1 MPKPQST
8 PSSFGQNA
16 VHPFPAR
23 MAPRIAFNVLRARER
38 QLRVLDPMMGS
49 GTVLSIARAL
59 GHDAQGVDIDPLAV
73 LISKVWTTPITPK
86 EITEAA
92 ECVLADARSAFNWQT
107 LAEAYYPGADD
118 ETRLFTRYW
127 FDALVRKQL
136 TCLVRS
142 IEAVRNGTTR
152 NLLWC
157 AMSRMIITKASGVS
171 LAMDLSHSRPHKVY
185 DRAPVKP
192 YDRFL
197 DSVAH
202 VVKHAPHVGDGIAAV
217 TTPVLGDARRLMIP
231 DNSIDIVITSP
242 PYLNAIDYMRCSKF
256 SLIWMGYSIEQIR
269 KIRGASIGAESK
281 LKLERNKD
289 IIDKVMAGLKVMSKL
304 SERNIGILR
313 RYILD
318 LNESLQEVSRVLVPA
333 GEAVYVVGDSTI
345 KGAFIRNS
353 MIVQHVAEL
362 NRLHLTRRPLTR
374 KLPENK
380 RYLPPPSSNQAG
392 AQMGSRMR
400 REVVISLAK
409 E

>member
-1 MPKPQST
+1 
-8 PSSFGQNA
+8 
-16 VHPFPAR
+16 
-23 MAPRIAFNVLRARER
+23 MAPRIAFNALRAREG

-86 EITEAA
+86 EMTEAA
-92 ECVLADARSAFNWQT
+92 ECVLADARSAFKRQP
-107 LAEAYYPGADD
+107 LAEAYYPSADE
-118 ETRLFTRYW
+118 ETKLFTRYW
-127 FDALVRKQL
+127 FDALVRKQMA
-136 TCLVRS
+136 CIVRR
-142 IEAVRNGTTR
+142 IEAVRDVTTR

-192 YDRFL
+192 FDRFL

-217 TTPVLGDARRLMIP
+217 TTPVLGDARRLKIA

-256 SLIWMGYSIEQIR
+256 SLVWMGYSIEEIR
-269 KIRGASIGAESK
+269 NIRGASIGAEAK
-281 LKLERNKD
+281 LKMERNKEV
-289 IIDKVMAGLKVMSKL
+289 IDEVLAGLRVMSKL
-304 SERNIGILR
+304 GARNIGILR

-318 LNESLQEVSRVLVPA
+318 LHESLREVSRVLVPE

-345 KGAFIRNS
+345 KGTFIRNS
-353 MIVQHVAEL
+353 KIVQHVAEL
-362 NRLHLTRRPLTR
+362 NGLHLTRRPVTR
-374 KLPENK
+374 ALPENR
-380 RYLPPPSSNQAG
+380 RYLPPPGANQAG
-392 AQMGSRMR
+392 AQMESRMR
-400 REVVISLAK
+400 REVVLSLAAL
-409 E
+409 